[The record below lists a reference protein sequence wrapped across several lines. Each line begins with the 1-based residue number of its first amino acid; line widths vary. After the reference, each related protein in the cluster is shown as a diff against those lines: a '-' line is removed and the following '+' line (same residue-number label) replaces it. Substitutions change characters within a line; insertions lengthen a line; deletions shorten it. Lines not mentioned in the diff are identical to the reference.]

1 MAKTQLAKKKRPNKR
16 LKPFLIKAFIF
27 FVGLLSGLFV
37 PWYFYINYITD
48 TIVQDRWDIPSV
60 VYARTLELYQGQ
72 QLSPEALTFELDL
85 LGYQTTAASPKPGQY
100 KFQDNEYWIQTKG
113 FDLPDESTQPQII
126 KLTLNQQKI
135 QSITPQLARLEPPII
150 GRFFTT
156 DFENRLPI
164 KLSAIPE
171 TMVKGLQAVEDR
183 GFKNHHGVS
192 WFGILRAAV
201 KNLLAGEV
209 VQGGSTITQQLVK
222 NKLHYNQASY
232 LRKLHEALA
241 ATLLESKLSKAEILE
256 SYFNEVYWGQDG
268 KVAVHGV
275 VEAAQYYFAKPVE
288 RLSIAEQALLIGI
301 VKGPSWYNPYRQ
313 TKRALLRRDV
323 VLNSWLETGV
333 IDKTQHQAAKNSAL
347 GLSKSRQLKTDF
359 DDYMDVVKAQIKQQF
374 SLSDLR
380 SNGLRV
386 FTAMDPFIQYKTTQ
400 TARMTSDWLNDEVES
415 AILVSGAQSGELL
428 AVSGSKSATSHY
440 NRALLAKRQIGSLIK
455 PLVYLAGLELLPDFS
470 LDSTLND
477 VPISLKTADNKT
489 WQPNNWDRKS
499 MGAVSA
505 EDALV
510 YSRNQATVDLGL
522 RIKLSRFIG
531 FLEKL
536 GLQVQRNTHPS
547 LFLGAIELTPFEV
560 QNLFGLFA
568 SRGANQSINAIRYV
582 TDKNNKILSRAKQM
596 TEHSLTTAHIDR
608 INQALNQVTV
618 RGTGR
623 KLSQTFQLPGPLFG
637 KTGSTNQGKDSWYV
651 GFNHAY
657 LATVW
662 VGRDDNQAT
671 AYTGSSGA
679 LILWGHLFNNL

>member
-1 MAKTQLAKKKRPNKR
+1 MARKKKTKKR
-16 LKPFLIKAFIF
+16 FKSPLKKLLFKAVIF
-27 FVGLLSGLFV
+27 VIGLLTGLLI

-48 TIVQDRWDIPSV
+48 TIVKDRWDIPSV
-60 VYARTLELYQGQ
+60 VYARSLELYKGQ
-72 QLSPEALTFELDL
+72 RISPEALSFELDL
-85 LGYQTTAASPKPGQY
+85 LGYRTTSGQPKTGQY
-100 KFQDNEYWIQTKG
+100 KYQDGTFWIQTKG
-113 FDLPDESTQPQII
+113 FNFPDAKTQPQSI
-126 KLTLNQQKI
+126 KLTVSQQQI
-135 QSITPQLARLEPPII
+135 QTISPQLARLEPPII

-164 KLSAIPE
+164 KLIAIPE

-183 GFKNHHGVS
+183 DFKNHHGVS
-192 WFGILRAAV
+192 WFGIIRAAF
-201 KNLLAGEV
+201 KNLMAGEV

-222 NKLHYNQASY
+222 NKLHYSHNSL

-241 ATLLESKLSKAEILE
+241 ATLLESKLTKAEILE

-333 IDKTQHQAAKNSAL
+333 IDKSQHQTAKTSAL

-359 DDYMDVVKAQIKQQF
+359 DDYMDVVKAQINQQF

-380 SNGLRV
+380 SNGLRI
-386 FTAMDPFIQYKTTQ
+386 FTAMDPYIQFKTTQ
-400 TARMTSDWLNDEVES
+400 TARKTSEWLDAEIES
-415 AILVSGAQSGELL
+415 AILVSGANNGELL
-428 AVSGSKSATSHY
+428 AVSGSKSASSHY

-455 PLVYLAGLELLPDFS
+455 PMVYLAGLELLPGFS
-470 LDSTLND
+470 LESTLND
-477 VPISLKTADNKT
+477 APITLKTKDKKT
-489 WQPNNWDRKS
+489 WRPNNWDKKS
-499 MGAVSA
+499 MGLISA

-522 RIKLSRFIG
+522 KINLTRFIK
-531 FLEKL
+531 FLQQM
-536 GLQVQRNTHPS
+536 GLQVQRNTHPA

-560 QNLFGLFA
+560 QHLFGIFS
-568 SRGANQSINAIRYV
+568 SRGANQFINTIRYV
-582 TDKNNKILSRAKQM
+582 TDKDNNILSRSNQAM
-596 TEHSLTTAHIDR
+596 GHSLSTNHIDS
-608 INQALNQVTV
+608 INRAMNQVTL
-618 RGTGR
+618 RGTAK
-623 KLSQTFQLPGPLFG
+623 KLTMGFGLVSPLFG
-637 KTGSTNQGKDSWYV
+637 KTGTTNQGKDSWYV
-651 GFNHAY
+651 GFNQEL

-662 VGRDDNQAT
+662 VGRDDNKAT
-671 AYTGSSGA
+671 AYSGSSGA
-679 LILWGHLFNNL
+679 LVLWGHLFNNL